1 MNTSPIERLITH
13 PRRGWIV
20 TTATF
25 VTALLFLLPAVDS
38 YNLEKARL
46 DEISVELDK
55 SRTEITRFESWQH
68 RIEEQGELLNQ
79 LEARAFI
86 GPQVEAFRTELVD
99 LIRKSN
105 CTMRRVRLS
114 EPSYRGWM
122 AEHDDPLLDQPP
134 HDAEGETPYSP
145 FGFVGRRG
153 TRPDSKVAWRAS
165 RDKSTR
171 PLSGHDNPPGGRR
184 IRQCVTRY
192 RSRSVQSAAE
202 ICCRNVMS
210 GWF

>member
-1 MNTSPIERLITH
+1 MNSSPIERLITH

-25 VTALLFLLPAVDS
+25 VAALLFLLPAIDS

-46 DEISVELDK
+46 DEISVELDR

-68 RIEEQGELLNQ
+68 RIEEQGELLKQ

-99 LIRKSN
+99 LIRKSD

-134 HDAEGETPYSP
+134 HDAEGETPYYLETRHLALSVE
-145 FGFVGRRG
+145 GALDRIQKLLGELHATERLVHSASMSIRRADG
-153 TRPDSKVAWRAS
+153 EA
-165 RDKSTR
+165 
-171 PLSGHDNPPGGRR
+171 DNVSLD
-184 IRQCVTRY
+184 IDLVLFNLLLKTA
-192 RSRSVQSAAE
+192 VE
-202 ICCRNVMS
+202 T
-210 GWF
+210 